1 MDGVIL
7 HKKLHS
13 KHSTMIVAFAG
24 WPDAAEAA
32 TRAVR
37 YLIRKLPAQ
46 KIAEIDCEDYYDF
59 TLTRPQS
66 RMNRN
71 KERIIKWPTNE
82 FFSYVPENDPDN
94 GILLYVGT
102 EPNLKWRTFSK
113 AIMDVANSAGVELIL
128 CLGAL
133 LDAVPHTR
141 QIKVTGRASNSELNQ
156 KAQWF
161 GIKNSAYQGPTGIH
175 SAFAQLC
182 DEQNMPHA
190 NIWSHCPHYVQSSP
204 NPVASYALL
213 ERLQSFVDLNID
225 FEELSLAGQAF
236 SEEISKAIDKQPDV
250 KSYVS
255 TLEAQFDQ
263 APDPSEEIPAGPDMV
278 SEIENFLKSQSSGS
292 DSL

>member
-7 HKKLHS
+7 HEKLRA
-13 KHSTMIVAFAG
+13 KHPTMIIAFAG

-37 YLIRKLPAQ
+37 YLVRKLPAQ

-66 RMNRN
+66 RMNKK

-82 FFSYVPENDPDN
+82 FYSYIPENDPDN

-102 EPNLKWRTFSK
+102 EPNLKWKTFSK
-113 AIMDVANSAGVELIL
+113 TIMQVANSAGVELIL

-141 QIKVTGRASNSELNQ
+141 QIKITGRSSNPELNQ

-182 DEQNMPHA
+182 DDQNMPHA
-190 NIWSHCPHYVQSSP
+190 TLWSHCPHYVQSSP
-204 NPVASYALL
+204 NPVASHALL
-213 ERLQSFVDLNID
+213 QRLKSFVDLDID
-225 FEELSLAGQAF
+225 FNELSLAGKAF

-255 TLEAQFDQ
+255 NLEAQFDQ
-263 APDPSEEIPAGPDMV
+263 TPDPDTEIPAGHDMV

-292 DSL
+292 DPS

>member
-46 KIAEIDCEDYYDF
+46 KVAEIDCEDYYDF

-113 AIMDVANSAGVELIL
+113 AIMDVANLAGVELIL

-156 KAQWF
+156 KAQ
-161 GIKNSAYQGPTGIH
+161 IPSRK
-175 SAFAQLC
+175 
-182 DEQNMPHA
+182 
-190 NIWSHCPHYVQSSP
+190 
-204 NPVASYALL
+204 LL
-213 ERLQSFVDLNID
+213 
-225 FEELSLAGQAF
+225 
-236 SEEISKAIDKQPDV
+236 P
-250 KSYVS
+250 
-255 TLEAQFDQ
+255 
-263 APDPSEEIPAGPDMV
+263 
-278 SEIENFLKSQSSGS
+278 
-292 DSL
+292 

>member
-7 HKKLHS
+7 HKEIPS
-13 KHSTMIVAFAG
+13 KHSAMVVAFAG

-37 YLIRKLPAQ
+37 YLVRKLPAE
-46 KIAEIDCEDYYDF
+46 KIAEIDSEEYYDF

-66 RMNRN
+66 RINKH
-71 KERIIKWPTNE
+71 KERLIKWPTNE
-82 FFSYVPENDPDN
+82 FYSYIPKKDPDN

-113 AIMDVANSAGVELIL
+113 SIVEVAKLAGVELII

-141 QIKVTGRASNSELNQ
+141 KIKVTGRASNTELNQ

-161 GIKNSAYQGPTGIH
+161 GIKNSVYQGPTGIH
-175 SAFAQLC
+175 SAFSQVC
-182 DEQNMPHA
+182 DIQNIPHA

-213 ERLQSFVDLNID
+213 ERLKNFVDIDVDFKELN
-225 FEELSLAGQAF
+225 LAGEAF
-236 SEEISKAIDKQPDV
+236 SEEISKAIENQPDV
-250 KSYVS
+250 KSYVT
-255 TLEAQFDQ
+255 TLETQFDRT
-263 APDPSEEIPAGPDMV
+263 PESNEEIPAGQDMV
-278 SEIENFLKSQSSGS
+278 SEIENFLKSQSSSS
-292 DSL
+292 DPQ